1 MYPSGLISGNI
12 AKAEM
17 TKRTTMTM
25 VACLESTTST
35 PIKRLKRYR
44 PPIYIE
50 HPTPCIS
57 ITTHTNHR
65 VHGPGIFAVALSVGS
80 SMASAAICSVT
91 ILLLTMAVFA
101 SVSSASHPLAA
112 VEATTDHPITKGKG
126 NLLTVH
132 NVHDKEQMEEAKAG
146 GQQGSA
152 TEKVMSSMPAQEEGK
167 KSGSYWGITKKLDD
181 DDDSDH
187 DSDSDHDHDHDSDTD
202 HHDQD
207 HDRDHDHD
215 HDSDL
220 DHAHDHDSD
229 GDSNDNDDDHK
240 SKNERKKNHAAQ
252 GRKGAPGS
260 KRDDQLPKIVKKV

>member
-1 MYPSGLISGNI
+1 
-12 AKAEM
+12 
-17 TKRTTMTM
+17 
-25 VACLESTTST
+25 
-35 PIKRLKRYR
+35 
-44 PPIYIE
+44 
-50 HPTPCIS
+50 
-57 ITTHTNHR
+57 

-91 ILLLTMAVFA
+91 ILLLAMAVFA

-112 VEATTDHPITKGKG
+112 VEATTDHAITKGKG

-132 NVHDKEQMEEAKAG
+132 NVHDKEQMEEANAG

-187 DSDSDHDHDHDSDTD
+187 DSDSDHDHDHDSDS
-202 HHDQD
+202 D
-207 HDRDHDHD
+207 HDR
-215 HDSDL
+215 
-220 DHAHDHDSD
+220 DHDSD
-229 GDSNDNDDDHK
+229 GDSDDNDDDDDDDHK

-260 KRDDQLPKIVKKV
+260 KRDGQLPKVVKKV

>member
-1 MYPSGLISGNI
+1 
-12 AKAEM
+12 
-17 TKRTTMTM
+17 
-25 VACLESTTST
+25 
-35 PIKRLKRYR
+35 
-44 PPIYIE
+44 
-50 HPTPCIS
+50 
-57 ITTHTNHR
+57 
-65 VHGPGIFAVALSVGS
+65 
-80 SMASAAICSVT
+80 MASAAICSVT
-91 ILLLTMAVFA
+91 ILLLAMAVCA
-101 SVSSASHPLAA
+101 SVSSASSHPLTA
-112 VEATTDHPITKGKG
+112 VEATTDHAITKEKG
-126 NLLTVH
+126 NLLPVH
-132 NVHDKEQMEEAKAG
+132 NAHDKEEMEKAKAG

-152 TEKVMSSMPAQEEGK
+152 QEEGK
-167 KSGSYWGITKKLDD
+167 KTGSYWGKAKKLDD
-181 DDDSDH
+181 DDDDDNDDSDH

>member
-1 MYPSGLISGNI
+1 
-12 AKAEM
+12 
-17 TKRTTMTM
+17 
-25 VACLESTTST
+25 
-35 PIKRLKRYR
+35 
-44 PPIYIE
+44 
-50 HPTPCIS
+50 
-57 ITTHTNHR
+57 
-65 VHGPGIFAVALSVGS
+65 VHGPGIFAVAFSVGT
-80 SMASAAICSVT
+80 MASAAICSVT
-91 ILLLTMAVFA
+91 ILLLAMAVCA

-112 VEATTDHPITKGKG
+112 VEATTDHAVTKEEG
-126 NLLTVH
+126 NLLPVH
-132 NVHDKEQMEEAKAG
+132 NAHDKEEMEEAKAG

-152 TEKVMSSMPAQEEGK
+152 QEEGK
-167 KSGSYWGITKKLDD
+167 KTGSYWGKANKLDD
-181 DDDSDH
+181 DDDDNDDSDH